1 MKLIDHFDTFLKD
14 TVNLNKTRIDTLES
28 RVETIENFVKAASY
42 QADIQ
47 RFSPQGSWAHKTI
60 IKPLNGGEFD
70 ADLVMF
76 VEPYDGWTAKDYVNN
91 LYNIFNSSDR
101 YKDKLLWGTRCI
113 TIDYAG
119 DFHLD
124 VVPCIVRGEYT
135 TKFDVCNRREDEYE
149 PTASEAYTDW
159 LEERNTRTGND
170 MLRDVTKLLKYL
182 RDIKTR
188 FTVKSILLT
197 TLLGDRVTSFDLH
210 SQETDFCDLPTS
222 LRTLMGRLDDY
233 LQARPT
239 MPSVENPV
247 LPEEIFTRHWD
258 EDKYKNFRECIHR
271 YREWIDDAYS
281 EKDRDESVRK
291 WRKLFGDEFAKSEV
305 KAIACFSESSLLLQ
319 ASGDRD
325 IVGAVLKMGVDFL
338 NRFIPSSLP
347 HVERLPWMMKNP
359 TIPVS
364 IKAKEYHT
372 RSVYRQ
378 PHRTLDSGDI
388 VEKNREIR
396 FEAWFDNGLPASSN
410 DFFVKWQVVN
420 TDKEAAGVN
429 QLRGNFYPSDDPATR
444 WESTKYR
451 GAHWVEAFVISK
463 RTNECWGRSGR
474 FFVVVK

>member
-1 MKLIDHFDTFLKD
+1 MKLIDHFDTFLED

-28 RVETIENFVKAASY
+28 RVETIKNFVKTKNY

-60 IKPLNGGEFD
+60 IKPPNGGEFD

-76 VEPYDGWTAKDYVNN
+76 VKPCDGWTAKDYVTN

-124 VVPCIVRGEYT
+124 VVLCIVRGEYT
-135 TKFDVCNRREDEYE
+135 NKFDVCNRREDEYE
-149 PTASEAYTDW
+149 PTASEAYTEW
-159 LEERNTRTGND
+159 LEERNTWTGND

-197 TLLGDRVTSFDLH
+197 TLLGDRVTFFDKY
-210 SQETDFCDLPTS
+210 SQETNFGDLPTS
-222 LRTLMGRLDDY
+222 LCTLMGRLDDY

-247 LPEEIFTRHWD
+247 LSEETFTRHWD

-271 YREWIDDAYS
+271 YREWIDDAYT
-281 EKDRDESVRK
+281 EEDRDESVRK
-291 WRKLFGDEFAKSEV
+291 WRKVFGEEFAKSEV
-305 KAIACFSESSLLLQ
+305 KAIACFSESAQLFQ
-319 ASGDRD
+319 KSGFRD
-325 IVGAVLKMGVDFL
+325 IVKAALFMGAGFL
-338 NRFIPSSLP
+338 DRFISPSLP
-347 HVERLPWMMKNP
+347 HVERLPWKMGSKSLP
-359 TIPVS
+359 VTIV
-364 IKAKEYHT
+364 AREYAT
-372 RSVYRQ
+372 RSTVGQSYRSL
-378 PHRTLDSGDI
+378 TSGDI
-388 VEKNREIR
+388 VDKNREIR
-396 FEAWFDNGLPASSN
+396 FEARFSNGYPASSN
-410 DFFVKWQVVN
+410 DFLVQWQVVN
-420 TDKEAAGVN
+420 TDREAVLVN
-429 QLRGNFYPSDDPATR
+429 QLRGDFYSSQEPAIR

-451 GAHWVEAFVISK
+451 GAHWVEAFVISR

-474 FFVVVK
+474 FFIVIK